1 MPAIGQDW
9 SHYELNFRV
18 EILGKTNSE
27 EAMMVLGRPIPPL
40 TLNLNERETL
50 TSWAHCLS
58 CPQSLA
64 ARARMIL
71 ACTEGKTNTEVAKE
85 IRTTKQTVGKWRS
98 RFLTL
103 RTDGLFDEPR
113 PGAPRRGGGTH
124 FLQAGSVHLQDETSE
139 QRCGISRKT
148 VMKL

>member
-1 MPAIGQDW
+1 
-9 SHYELNFRV
+9 
-18 EILGKTNSE
+18 
-27 EAMMVLGRPIPPL
+27 MVLGRPIPPL

-50 TSWAHCLS
+50 TSWAHRLS

-98 RFLTL
+98 RFLAL

-113 PGAPRRGGGTH
+113 PGAPRRSGGRTSCRPTQSICKTKH
-124 FLQAGSVHLQDETSE
+124 PNSAAEFLD
-139 QRCGISRKT
+139 KT

>member
-1 MPAIGQDW
+1 MA
-9 SHYELNFRV
+9 
-18 EILGKTNSE
+18 
-27 EAMMVLGRPIPPL
+27 LGRPIPPL

-50 TSWAHCLS
+50 TSWAHRLS

-98 RFLTL
+98 RFLAQ

-113 PGAPRRGGGTH
+113 PGAPRRGGGCTSCRPI
-124 FLQAGSVHLQDETSE
+124 QTIRKDQTSE